1 MVIQNNLVKNRKV
14 CSLKKIAIKKFEKK
28 RIYVILTIIRRRSMN
43 KLRKVLLLLFLVLL
57 SCVLACQNPS
67 DTKLEEVTFSNMVT
81 SMKEGDTLVIDYLK
95 QENVSVKFES
105 SDLSV
110 ATVEENVITAIS
122 DKIMVLMTG
131 KYF

>member
-1 MVIQNNLVKNRKV
+1 
-14 CSLKKIAIKKFEKK
+14 
-28 RIYVILTIIRRRSMN
+28 MN
-43 KLRKVLLLLFLVLL
+43 KLRKVLLLLFLILL
-57 SCVLACQNPS
+57 PCVLACQNSS

-110 ATVEENVITAIS
+110 AAVEENVITAIS